1 MTTQEADV
9 LNQIKA
15 KLQKRLPL
23 SRLVLFGSRARGDAA
38 PDSDLDILVILD
50 TPVGRE
56 VEDYVNDC
64 AWEVGLEHGI
74 VVVPVTVSR
83 PDWEE
88 GLLSSSLLA
97 IAVRQEGVTV

>member
-1 MTTQEADV
+1 
-9 LNQIKA
+9 
-15 KLQKRLPL
+15 
-23 SRLVLFGSRARGDAA
+23 VLFGSRARGDAA
-38 PDSDLDILVILD
+38 PHSDLDVLVILN

-83 PDWEE
+83 LDWEE

>member
-1 MTTQEADV
+1 MTTQEADI
-9 LNQIKA
+9 LAKLKA

-23 SRLVLFGSRARGDAA
+23 SRLVLFGSRARGDADL
-38 PDSDLDILVILD
+38 DSDLDVLVVLN
-50 TPVGRE
+50 TPVSRE

-64 AWEVGLEHGI
+64 AWEAGLEHGI

-83 PDWEE
+83 LDWEE

-97 IAVRQEGVTV
+97 IAVRQEGITV

>member
-1 MTTQEADV
+1 M
-9 LNQIKA
+9 
-15 KLQKRLPL
+15 
-23 SRLVLFGSRARGDAA
+23 SRLVLFGSRARGDAE
-38 PDSDLDILVILD
+38 PDSDLDVMVILN
-50 TPVGRE
+50 TPVDRE

-64 AWEVGLEHGI
+64 AWEVGLEHSI

-83 PDWEE
+83 LDWEE

>member
-1 MTTQEADV
+1 MTTQEAAI
-9 LNQIKA
+9 LNQLKA

-38 PDSDLDILVILD
+38 PDSDLDVLVILNV
-50 TPVGRE
+50 PVGRE
-56 VEDYVNDC
+56 IEDYVNDC
-64 AWEVGLEHGI
+64 AWEAGLEQGI

-83 PDWEE
+83 FDWEE

-97 IAVRQEGVTV
+97 IAVRQEGVAV

>member
-1 MTTQEADV
+1 MTPQEAGI
-9 LNQIKA
+9 LNQLKA
-15 KLQKRLPL
+15 KLQERLSV
-23 SRLVLFGSRARGDAA
+23 SRLVLFGSRARGDGD
-38 PDSDLDILVILD
+38 PDSDLDVLVILN

-56 VEDYVNDC
+56 AEDYVNDC

-83 PDWEE
+83 YDWEE

-97 IAVRQEGVTV
+97 IAVKREGIAV

>member
-1 MTTQEADV
+1 MTPQETDILHQLKV
-9 LNQIKA
+9 
-15 KLQKRLPL
+15 KLQKRLSL
-23 SRLVLFGSRARGDAA
+23 NRLVLFGSRARGDAD
-38 PDSDLDILVILD
+38 PDSDLDVLVILNM
-50 TPVGRE
+50 PVSRE

-83 PDWEE
+83 LDWEE